1 MPIIASKKLKNDLY
15 FLFGCVFLALITVV
29 LKQFPEFVETYY
41 SQGLYPKIG
50 LWFRTVFGWIPFSVG
65 DWIYIISIL
74 LMVRWLLI
82 NIRNCLRQPRWFFGK
97 ILAVLTVVYAAFLLF
112 WGINYYRLPLATT
125 LDIKTNYTTEALQKT
140 VDILTEKSNRL
151 QLFLSDNDSAMVHI
165 PMEKTTI
172 YKASLAG
179 YREIEKDFA
188 QLSFDRQSLK
198 TSTYSTL
205 LTYMGFSGYFN
216 PLTHEG
222 HVDGIMPVN
231 KFPVT
236 ALHEQAHQ
244 LGYAAEDEANFI
256 AWLTATQH
264 PDPYFQYFGY
274 IFGLKYCLNE
284 LYLRDPENYTTYL
297 RKVNKGILAN
307 YQESNAFWKAYEN
320 PFEPLFKKSFDTYL
334 KANSQRHGIASYDKV
349 VGMIVGYLNKYLQ

>member
-1 MPIIASKKLKNDLY
+1 MSSIKPKKLKNDLY
-15 FLFGCVFLALITVV
+15 FLIGFLLLVLMTAL
-29 LKQFPEFVETYY
+29 LKQYPEYVENYY
-41 SQGLYPKIG
+41 SQGIYPKIG
-50 LWFRTVFGWIPFSVG
+50 FWFRTVFGWIPFSVG
-65 DWIYIISIL
+65 DWIYIVSIL
-74 LMVRWLLI
+74 QIVRWLYK
-82 NIRNCLRQPRWFFGK
+82 NIRNGLCHPRWFLGN
-97 ILAVLTVVYAAFLLF
+97 ILAVLTVVYGVFLMF
-112 WGINYYRLPLATT
+112 WGINYYRLSLATT
-125 LDIKTNYTTEALQKT
+125 LDIKTEYSTEALQKT
-140 VDILTEKSNRL
+140 VDILIEKSNRL
-151 QLFLSDNDSAMVHI
+151 QRQLSENESAIVHI
-165 PMEKTTI
+165 PLKKAAI

-179 YREIEKDFA
+179 YDAIEKDFS

-198 TSTYSTL
+198 SSTYSTI

-256 AWLTATQH
+256 AWLAATQH

-274 IFGLKYCLNE
+274 ILGLKYCLNE
-284 LYLRDPENYTTYL
+284 LYLHDPENYPSYL

-334 KANSQRHGIASYDKV
+334 KANSQKHGIESYDKV
-349 VGMIVGYLNKYLQ
+349 VGMIIGYLDKYPE